1 MLSNIYRLMQNS
13 TILTLHQL
21 ILHQLTQASVE
32 LHANCSPRTVNTS
45 TTHNTIVAMD
55 PIIVYK
61 ELFQFELQRDPSF
74 NISNILI
81 QTYEHAREKLMST
94 LDAMEDEP
102 THLPIAEDGDFD
114 DLFGENDNDN
124 LILDDITPDFLL
136 KHDTKDAEIDLA
148 SYADML
154 HQLRLREKKF
164 HKYDH
169 SQLEKLSI

>member
-1 MLSNIYRLMQNS
+1 MRE
-13 TILTLHQL
+13 
-21 ILHQLTQASVE
+21 QLTQASVE

-61 ELFQFELQRDPSF
+61 KLFQFELQRDPSF

-154 HQLRLREKKF
+154 HQLRLREKKV
-164 HKYDH
+164 
-169 SQLEKLSI
+169 SQI